1 MKHVKRILLVVFA
14 CMFLTGCGEN
24 TYEQGVT
31 SLKDGKYE
39 EAIEQFEQ
47 AIEKET
53 NIGDSWRG
61 IGIADWEL
69 EQYDAASE
77 AFEKALENGSEE
89 TGSICHLLGSCKMQT
104 EEYEEA
110 IRYYDLGITSK
121 DSTPE
126 MIQEMRFNT
135 IVAYEKLKDWESART
150 KLAEYVADY
159 PDDEQA
165 QKESIF
171 LETR

>member
-1 MKHVKRILLVVFA
+1 MKHVKRILLVIFA

-24 TYEQGVT
+24 TYEQGVA

-69 EQYDAASE
+69 GQYDAASE
-77 AFEKALENGSEE
+77 AFE
-89 TGSICHLLGSCKMQT
+89 
-104 EEYEEA
+104 
-110 IRYYDLGITSK
+110 DLSITSK

-126 MIQEMRFNT
+126 MIQEMRFNMV
-135 IVAYEKLKDWESART
+135 VAYEKLKDWESART
-150 KLAEYVADY
+150 KLAEYIADY

-165 QKESIF
+165 QKESTF

>member
-1 MKHVKRILLVVFA
+1 
-14 CMFLTGCGEN
+14 
-24 TYEQGVT
+24 
-31 SLKDGKYE
+31 
-39 EAIEQFEQ
+39 
-47 AIEKET
+47 
-53 NIGDSWRG
+53 
-61 IGIADWEL
+61 
-69 EQYDAASE
+69 
-77 AFEKALENGSEE
+77 
-89 TGSICHLLGSCKMQT
+89 MQT

-135 IVAYEKLKDWESART
+135 VVAYEKLKDWESART
-150 KLAEYVADY
+150 KLAEYIADY

-165 QKESIF
+165 QKESTF